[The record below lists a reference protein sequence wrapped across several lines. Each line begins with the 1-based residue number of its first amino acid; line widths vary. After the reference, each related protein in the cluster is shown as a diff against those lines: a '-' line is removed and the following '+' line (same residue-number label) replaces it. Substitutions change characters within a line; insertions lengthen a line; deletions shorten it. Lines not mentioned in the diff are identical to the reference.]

1 VGEMGKKKWILV
13 VDDDK
18 AIRESLERI
27 LEMESYKVDTS
38 ETGKEALEKL
48 WARHYHLVIIDSRL
62 PDMTSE
68 ELKRKIEIIWSYIR
82 VLVLGMKP
90 IIPKKLLKII
100 ETKLK
105 S

>member
-13 VDDDK
+13 ADDDK
-18 AIRESLERI
+18 AVRESLERI

-48 WARHYHLVIIDSRL
+48 WARHYHLAIIDSRL

>member
-1 VGEMGKKKWILV
+1 VGEMGQKKRILV
-13 VDDDK
+13 VYDDK
-18 AIRESLERI
+18 AVRDSLEQI

-38 ETGKEALEKL
+38 GTGKEALEKL
-48 WARHYHLVIIDSRL
+48 WARHYHLVIINSRL
-62 PDMTSE
+62 PDMTGE

-82 VLVLGMKP
+82 VLMLGMKP

-100 ETKLK
+100 EAKLK